1 MNYVV
6 GNKLVSIIIP
16 VYNSGKKLN
25 RCVESLL
32 SQTYNNIEIIIIDDK
47 SPDKQTLEIE
57 DKWQNRDDRVKIFRN
72 EVNGKPEPRLHGINE
87 AQGEYICFS
96 DQDDWM
102 PKNAIANMVSAIE
115 KYDADIIIGQ
125 VTKAVK
131 FGPFRKEFQHKSNLN
146 LVGKVIEKPELMEH
160 YFYSYFGLNIL
171 PVSVWGRLYK
181 RELFNRAY
189 KDIESSSK
197 IATGAGDIMFS
208 MSLHPYVNRL
218 CIIESD
224 VYSYYIGLPG
234 ISPKYLKLWLPR
246 SNKLFAYK
254 WEMLDKYDFHK
265 ADKYLAIE
273 MINYLKTFV
282 RLCAVFDRDNKENH
296 ISVIKTVL
304 QDHQW
309 QKVAIL
315 ANMDYDDP
323 DIVSLVIKN
332 EAEDIYAREEAK
344 VLNAPILT
352 RIKYF
357 IHKSL
362 VRFKS

>member
-1 MNYVV
+1 MNYIV

-16 VYNSGKKLN
+16 VFNSGKKLN
-25 RCVESLL
+25 RCVKSLL
-32 SQTYNNIEIIIIDDK
+32 SQTYNNIEIIIVDDK
-47 SPDKQTLEIE
+47 SPDNLTLEIE
-57 DKWQNRDDRVKIFRN
+57 DMWQNRDDRVKIFRN
-72 EVNGKPEPRLHGINE
+72 EVNGKPEPRLRGISE

-131 FGPFRKEFQHKSNLN
+131 FGPFRKEFQQKSNLD
-146 LVGKVIEKPELMEH
+146 LVGKVIEKPELMDY
-160 YFYSYFGLNIL
+160 YFHSYFGWNIL
-171 PVSVWGRLYK
+171 PVTVWGKLYK

-189 KDIESSSK
+189 NDIESVSQ
-197 IATGAGDIMFS
+197 IRTGASDLIYS
-208 MSLHPYVNRL
+208 MTLHPHVNRL
-218 CIIESD
+218 CVIESN
-224 VYSYYIGLPG
+224 VYSYFVGLPG
-234 ISPKYLKLWLPR
+234 ISPKYLKKWLPR
-246 SNKLFAYK
+246 SNNLFAYK

-282 RLCAVFDRDNKENH
+282 RLCAVFDRRDKRNH
-296 ISVIKTVL
+296 ISVMKTVL
-304 QDHQW
+304 QDPQW

-315 ANMDYDDP
+315 ANMDYDDQ
-323 DIVSLVIKN
+323 DIVNLVLTN
-332 EAEDIYAREEAK
+332 DAEGIYTREEAK